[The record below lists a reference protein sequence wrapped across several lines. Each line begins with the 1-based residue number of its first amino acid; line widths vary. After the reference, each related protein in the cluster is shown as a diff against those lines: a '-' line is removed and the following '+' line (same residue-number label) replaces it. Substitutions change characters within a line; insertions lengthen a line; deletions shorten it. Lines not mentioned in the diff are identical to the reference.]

1 MRNAWFSV
9 QRYELEDDNLKGE
22 LCAVEGSLWKVKIN
36 GISKKTVYKTVE
48 TFLRDFFVDSLF
60 GDLLVE

>member
-1 MRNAWFSV
+1 MLSRKAFG
-9 QRYELEDDNLKGE
+9 R
-22 LCAVEGSLWKVKIN
+22 VKIN